1 MSDSTLE
8 EAVPSSN
15 FILTYLFEV
24 SNGKESG
31 FVVNVTLDNGKDLG
45 LVNICQGIFLVGGV
59 KRKQFT
65 WRFIR

>member
-15 FILTYLFEV
+15 FILTYVCEV

-31 FVVNVTLDNGKDLG
+31 FLVDINLDNGKDR
-45 LVNICQGIFLVGGV
+45 VPNV
-59 KRKQFT
+59 KN
-65 WRFIR
+65 